1 MNIKKLLGL
10 FGLRDVEV
18 TIYEE
23 LFAGGMLTAS
33 DLAKRVGVSRTSI
46 YDLSERLI
54 EAGLVTEALQGGVKR
69 FAVQPPNKVQL
80 LITEKRKELEEAKQV
95 VDDLQ
100 KAYEQKRVSVK
111 PRLQLFEGRA
121 ELQQMMR
128 DLLLY
133 RDITVRACWPVSKIT
148 KLLSP
153 EFMTEFHKERAARNI
168 TLHVIWP
175 FTQLSALKSY
185 PALNSSLGMKREARV
200 APSDVDFSLGY
211 SIYKNTVR
219 FISSSDENF
228 GFLVDSVE
236 LARMMQMQFDV
247 LWKISKQLK

>member
-1 MNIKKLLGL
+1 MNTKKLLGL

-18 TIYEE
+18 IIYEE
-23 LFAGGMLTAS
+23 LFAGGMLAAS
-33 DLAKRVGVSRTSI
+33 DLAKRVGVSRTSV
-46 YDLSERLI
+46 YDLLERLI
-54 EAGLVTEALQGGVKR
+54 EVGLVTEALQGGVKK
-69 FAVQPPNKVQL
+69 FVVQPPSKIQL
-80 LITEKRKELEEAKQV
+80 LITEKEKELVEAKQV
-95 VDDLQ
+95 VSGLQ
-100 KAYEQKRVSVK
+100 DVYERKRISVK

-121 ELQQMMR
+121 ELQQMMK

-133 RDITVRACWPVSKIT
+133 RDITVRACWPVSKMM

-175 FTQLSALKSY
+175 FTQLSTLKSN
-185 PALNSSLGMKREARV
+185 PTLNSSLGLKREARV
-200 APSDVDFSLGY
+200 APREVDFSLGY